1 MAGRQRTSF
10 EKRERERK
18 RQEKQAAKRARRQ
31 HDGVPSPEETRGTTA
46 APEAPPATEP
56 ERLDPAEG

>member
-18 RQEKQAAKRARRQ
+18 RQEKQAAKRARRH
-31 HDGVPSPEETRGTTA
+31 HDGVPSPEPSSH
-46 APEAPPATEP
+46 APRAPDTDPD
-56 ERLDPAEG
+56 RLDAADG

>member
-18 RQEKQAAKRARRQ
+18 RQQKQAAKRARRQ
-31 HDGVPSPEETRGTTA
+31 HDGQLPAESVEGPRPPGPDRSGEGEVGTTA
-46 APEAPPATEP
+46 E
-56 ERLDPAEG
+56 

>member
-31 HDGVPSPEETRGTTA
+31 HDGVPSPEETRGTTVP
-46 APEAPPATEP
+46 PEAPPATEP
-56 ERLDPAEG
+56 ERLDTAEG

>member
-18 RQEKQAAKRARRQ
+18 RQQKQALKRARRQ
-31 HDGVPSPEETRGTTA
+31 HDGQVPAEAVEGPPPAAPERTGEGEVGTTA
-46 APEAPPATEP
+46 E
-56 ERLDPAEG
+56 